1 MTSLWPR
8 FRGHGGDTKPA
19 VTQERLQHLENV
31 EVQLQ
36 KLEAEKQE
44 LERKIQDL
52 EKKVKKEEDLKQ
64 LQEQESTK
72 GKDDDSKSLERIV
85 QSLDAVFD
93 SSIEWAREYF
103 EIDVK
108 GFKIDKFPQFKV
120 ELGWVT
126 WNDSW
131 RTKDHLNVSHLV
143 QAVVADR
150 LAMEFF
156 WPGAHGKPFQGCEEG
171 FQKSCNEIFQVM
183 LKEDRGKAHR
193 WRATTLSAYEKSEGW
208 CPTSTT
214 SPTPPS
220 SRPGSHKDI
229 AQSVAF
235 YRDQHYDRIV
245 TSIEHAVG
253 PISQKYFPRRNE
265 AERLRK
271 CKEFVRTA
279 GELAFELSKH
289 PAEVRVLEK
298 QWFDA
303 KCARTFVYG
312 NEHMKESSGEHVDP
326 EEKLPIDIILRPCL
340 KQYGDEQ
347 DENYDK
353 SSVCIPALVDVKRP
367 TNPIVLAA

>member
-31 EVQLQ
+31 EVQFQ

-52 EKKVKKEEDLKQ
+52 EEKVKKEEDLKQ
-64 LQEQESTK
+64 LQEQESAK
-72 GKDDDSKSLERIV
+72 DKDDDSKSLERIV

-103 EIDVK
+103 EIGVK

-183 LKEDRGKAHR
+183 LKG
-193 WRATTLSAYEKSEGW
+193 
-208 CPTSTT
+208 
-214 SPTPPS
+214 
-220 SRPGSHKDI
+220 
-229 AQSVAF
+229 
-235 YRDQHYDRIV
+235 
-245 TSIEHAVG
+245 
-253 PISQKYFPRRNE
+253 
-265 AERLRK
+265 
-271 CKEFVRTA
+271 
-279 GELAFELSKH
+279 
-289 PAEVRVLEK
+289 
-298 QWFDA
+298 
-303 KCARTFVYG
+303 
-312 NEHMKESSGEHVDP
+312 
-326 EEKLPIDIILRPCL
+326 
-340 KQYGDEQ
+340 
-347 DENYDK
+347 
-353 SSVCIPALVDVKRP
+353 
-367 TNPIVLAA
+367 